1 MTTIDLDALKETSRV
16 GLVIADVRERIS
28 RGGLSPGARLPSI
41 RHCARALAVSN
52 STVVDA
58 YERLVA
64 AGEIASRRGSGFY
77 VIGARRPVTLAERG
91 PPLEREIDPLWVMR
105 HSLET
110 GDEVL
115 KPGCGWLPGD
125 WMPADAIRRA
135 LRAEAR
141 GPVEGLTA
149 YGPPLGYAPMRAL
162 LARRLAERDIA
173 ADPDQV
179 VLTDSGTAA
188 LDLLCRL
195 LVRPGDTVV
204 VDDPCYFN
212 FLNTLRAH
220 GARIVGVPHTPNGP
234 DLDAFAETVRL
245 HAPRLYLT
253 TGAFHNPTGATA
265 APTIQHRLL
274 GLIQAHD
281 MMVIEDD
288 IFADF
293 ESEPTPRLAAF
304 DGLERVFH
312 LGSFSKMLSASI
324 RCGFIVAPP
333 RWIDALVDLK
343 LATTFGS
350 GDLGARVVGRLLS
363 DGGERRHVEAVRA
376 RLARARGE
384 TRERLL
390 AAGLTLW
397 NEPRGGMFL
406 WARLPGPLSAVEV
419 SRAAMRLGMV
429 LAPGDVF
436 SIGQRA
442 GGFLRFNVAQSPPK
456 VFEVLERAMRA
467 SEPSPRA

>member
-1 MTTIDLDALKETSRV
+1 MTTIDLDAPKENSRV
-16 GLVIADVRERIS
+16 GAVIAHVRERVA

-41 RHCARALAVSN
+41 RRCARALTVSN

-77 VIGARRPVTLAERG
+77 VTDARRPVTLAERG

-110 GDEVL
+110 GEQVL
-115 KPGCGWLPGD
+115 KPGCGWLPDD
-125 WMPADAIRRA
+125 WMPTEAIRRA

-141 GPVEGLTA
+141 GPAGPLTA

-195 LVRPGDTVV
+195 LVRPGDTVMI
-204 VDDPCYFN
+204 DDPCYFN

-220 GARIVGVPHTPNGP
+220 GAQIVGVPYTPNGP
-234 DLDAFAETVRL
+234 DLDAFAETARA

-265 APTIQHRLL
+265 APTVQHRLL

-333 RWIDALVDLK
+333 QWIDALVDLK

-350 GDLGARVVGRLLS
+350 GELGARMVCRLLS
-363 DGGERRHVEAVRA
+363 DGGERRHVEAVRT
-376 RLARARGE
+376 RLAKARGE

-406 WARLPGPLSAVEV
+406 WARLPGSMSAVEV
-419 SRAAMRLGMV
+419 SRAAVRLGV
-429 LAPGDVF
+429 ILAPGDVF
-436 SIGQRA
+436 SIDQRA
-442 GGFLRFNVAQSPPK
+442 GDYLRFNVAQSPPK
-456 VFEVLERAMRA
+456 VFEVLERAMRG
-467 SEPSPRA
+467 

>member
-1 MTTIDLDALKETSRV
+1 MTTIDLDAPKENSRV
-16 GLVIADVRERIS
+16 GAVIAHVRERVA

-41 RHCARALAVSN
+41 RRCARALTVSN

-77 VIGARRPVTLAERG
+77 VTDARRPVTLAERG

-110 GDEVL
+110 GEQVL
-115 KPGCGWLPGD
+115 KPGCGWLPDD
-125 WMPADAIRRA
+125 WMPT
-135 LRAEAR
+135 EAR
-141 GPVEGLTA
+141 GPAGPLTA

-195 LVRPGDTVV
+195 LVRPGDTVMI
-204 VDDPCYFN
+204 DDPCYFN

-220 GARIVGVPHTPNGP
+220 GAQIVGVPYTPNGP
-234 DLDAFAETVRL
+234 DLDAFAETARA

-265 APTIQHRLL
+265 APTVQHRLL

-333 RWIDALVDLK
+333 QWIDALVDLK

-350 GDLGARVVGRLLS
+350 GELGARMVCRLLS
-363 DGGERRHVEAVRA
+363 DGGERRHVEAVRT
-376 RLARARGE
+376 RLAKARGE

-406 WARLPGPLSAVEV
+406 WARLPGSMSAVEV
-419 SRAAMRLGMV
+419 SRAAVRLGV
-429 LAPGDVF
+429 ILAPGDVF
-436 SIGQRA
+436 SIDQRA
-442 GGFLRFNVAQSPPK
+442 GDYLRFNVAQSPPK
-456 VFEVLERAMRA
+456 VFEVLERAMRG
-467 SEPSPRA
+467 

>member
-1 MTTIDLDALKETSRV
+1 MTTINLDTPRDSSRV
-16 GLVIADVRERIS
+16 GAVIADVRERVA
-28 RGGLSPGARLPSI
+28 RGSLSPGARLPSI
-41 RHCARALAVSN
+41 RRCAQALAVSN

-64 AGEIASRRGSGFY
+64 SGEIASRRGSGFY
-77 VIGARRPVTLAERG
+77 VTGVRRPVTLADRG

-115 KPGCGWLPGD
+115 KPGCGWLPED
-125 WMPADAIRRA
+125 WLPAEGIRRA
-135 LRAEAR
+135 LRTEAR

-149 YGPPLGYAPMRAL
+149 YGPPLGYAAMRAM
-162 LARRLAERDIA
+162 LARRLALRDIA

-204 VDDPCYFN
+204 VDDPCSCN

-220 GARIVGVPHTPNGP
+220 GARIVGLPYTPNGP
-234 DLDAFAETVRL
+234 DLDAFAETVRV

-265 APTIQHRLL
+265 SPTVQHRLL

-324 RCGFIVAPP
+324 RCGFIAAPP

-350 GDLGARVVGRLLS
+350 GELGARMICRLLS
-363 DGGERRHVEAVRA
+363 DGSERRHVEAVRT

-390 AAGLTLW
+390 ETGLTLW

-406 WARLPGPLSAVEV
+406 WARLPGLLNAVEV
-419 SRAAMRLGMV
+419 SRAAMRLGVV
-429 LAPGDVF
+429 LAPGDLF

-442 GGFLRFNVAQSPPK
+442 GSYLRFNVAQSPPK
-456 VFEVLERAMRA
+456 VFEVLEQAMR
-467 SEPSPRA
+467 SRIPSF

>member
-1 MTTIDLDALKETSRV
+1 MGA
-16 GLVIADVRERIS
+16 VIAHVREWVA
-28 RGGLSPGARLPSI
+28 RGSLSPGARLPSI
-41 RHCARALAVSN
+41 RRCARALAVSN

-77 VIGARRPVTLAERG
+77 VTGARRPVTLAERG

-110 GDEVL
+110 GDQVL
-115 KPGCGWLPGD
+115 KPGCGWLPED
-125 WMPADAIRRA
+125 WMPTEAIRRA

-141 GPVEGLTA
+141 GPAATLTG
-149 YGPPLGYAPMRAL
+149 YGPPLGYSPMRTL

-195 LVRPGDTVV
+195 LVRPGDTVL

-220 GARIVGVPHTPNGP
+220 GAQIVGVPYTPNGP
-234 DLDAFAETVRL
+234 DLDAFAETARV

-253 TGAFHNPTGATA
+253 TGAFQNPTGATA
-265 APTIQHRLL
+265 TPTIQHRLL
-274 GLIQAHD
+274 GLIQGHD

-350 GDLGARVVGRLLS
+350 GDLGARMVCRLLS

-376 RLARARGE
+376 RLAKARGE
-384 TRERLL
+384 TRERLR
-390 AAGLTLW
+390 AAGITLW

-419 SRAAMRLGMV
+419 SRAAMRLGVV

-436 SIGQRA
+436 SVGQRA
-442 GGFLRFNVAQSPPK
+442 GDYLRFNVAQSPPK
-456 VFEVLERAMRA
+456 VFEVLERAMRG
-467 SEPSPRA
+467 

>member
-1 MTTIDLDALKETSRV
+1 MTTIDLDAPKENSRV
-16 GLVIADVRERIS
+16 GAVIAHVRERVA

-41 RHCARALAVSN
+41 RRCARALTVSN

-77 VIGARRPVTLAERG
+77 LTDARRPVTLAERG
-91 PPLEREIDPLWVMR
+91 PPLDREIDPLWVMR

-110 GDEVL
+110 GEQVL
-115 KPGCGWLPGD
+115 KPGCGWLPDD
-125 WMPADAIRRA
+125 WMPTEAIRRA

-141 GPVEGLTA
+141 GPAGPLTA

-195 LVRPGDTVV
+195 LVRPGDTVMI
-204 VDDPCYFN
+204 DDPCYFN

-220 GARIVGVPHTPNGP
+220 GAQIVGVPYTPNGP
-234 DLDAFAETVRL
+234 DLDAFAETARA

-265 APTIQHRLL
+265 APTVQHRLL

-333 RWIDALVDLK
+333 QWIDALVDLK

-350 GDLGARVVGRLLS
+350 GELGARMVCRLLS
-363 DGGERRHVEAVRA
+363 DGGERRHVEAVRT
-376 RLARARGE
+376 RLAKARGE

-406 WARLPGPLSAVEV
+406 WARLPGSMSAVEV
-419 SRAAMRLGMV
+419 SRAAVRLGV
-429 LAPGDVF
+429 ILAPGDVF
-436 SIGQRA
+436 SIDQRA
-442 GGFLRFNVAQSPPK
+442 GDYLRFNVAQSPPK
-456 VFEVLERAMRA
+456 VFEVLERAMRG
-467 SEPSPRA
+467 

>member
-1 MTTIDLDALKETSRV
+1 MTALDLASPADTSRV
-16 GLVIADVRERIS
+16 GAVIAHVRERVA
-28 RGGLSPGARLPSI
+28 RGGLAAGARLPSI
-41 RHCARALAVSN
+41 RRCARALAVSN

-77 VIGARRPVTLAERG
+77 VTGAPRPVTLAERG
-91 PPLEREIDPLWVMR
+91 PSLEREIDPLWVMR

-110 GDEVL
+110 GAEVL
-115 KPGCGWLPGD
+115 KPGCGWLPDD
-125 WMPADAIRRA
+125 WLPTEAIRRA

-141 GPVEGLTA
+141 GPANALTA
-149 YGPPLGYAPMRAL
+149 YGAPLGHAPLRTL
-162 LARRLAERDIA
+162 LARRLAEREIT
-173 ADPDQV
+173 ADPDQL

-195 LVRPGDTVV
+195 LVRPGDTVL

-220 GARIVGVPHTPNGP
+220 GTKIVGVPYTPSGP
-234 DLDAFAETVRL
+234 DLDAFAQAARG

-253 TGAFHNPTGATA
+253 TGAFQNPTGATA
-265 APTIQHRLL
+265 APTVQHRLL

-281 MMVIEDD
+281 MLVIEDD

-324 RCGFIVAPP
+324 RCGFIAAPA
-333 RWIDALVDLK
+333 RWMDALVDLK

-350 GDLGARVVGRLLS
+350 GELGARVIWRLLS
-363 DGGERRHVEAVRA
+363 DGGGRRHFEAVRT
-376 RLARARGE
+376 RLAKARGE
-384 TRERLL
+384 ARERLV
-390 AAGLTLW
+390 AAGLTPW

-419 SRAAMRLGMV
+419 SRAAMKLGVV

-436 SIGQRA
+436 SVGQRA
-442 GGFLRFNVAQSPPK
+442 GDYLRFNVAQSPPK
-456 VFEVLERAMRA
+456 VFEALERAMR
-467 SEPSPRA
+467 RQVYF